1 MPAAGAVPRGGRL
14 AYNAEMKLISY
25 RTAPGRISVGAV
37 SGDAVICLDEVIAS
51 LPLDE
56 RALDA
61 LALRGMSPSQPSM
74 LRLLFAGP
82 QGMAAVQAFV
92 ARDTAA
98 HARLADLQ
106 CIAPVPRPGKIVAI
120 GRNYGEHAKET
131 GTATFEKPRIITK
144 MASSV
149 VGPGAMVPIG
159 AAIKPDFEVELA
171 VVIGAFARE
180 VPRVRALDV
189 VAGYTV
195 LNDLSARELQFDVS
209 PPQTTFAK
217 SLDGYCPMG
226 PWLVTR
232 DEIADPQSLDLS
244 LHLNDTLMQQANT
257 ADMIFPVDELI
268 EYITRFITLEPG
280 DVLATG
286 TPSGVGAF
294 RTPPVWLKAGD
305 RLRLAVSGMGVLE
318 HGIS

>member
-1 MPAAGAVPRGGRL
+1 MILNAQAIDGRL
-14 AYNAEMKLISY
+14 AYNTGMKLISY
-25 RTAPGRISVGAV
+25 RTSPGRISVGAV
-37 SGDAVICLDEVIAS
+37 NGHSVICLDEVIAS
-51 LPLDE
+51 LPLDD

-61 LALRGMSPSQPSM
+61 LALRGMSPAQPSM
-74 LRLLFAGP
+74 LRLLFSGAE
-82 QGMAAVQAFV
+82 GMACVQAF
-92 ARDTAA
+92 ADRNNAA
-98 HARLADLQ
+98 HARLSDLHLL
-106 CIAPVPRPGKIVAI
+106 APVPRPGKIVAI

-149 VGPGAMVPIG
+149 VAPGAVVPIG
-159 AAIKPDFEVELA
+159 AATKPDFEVELA
-171 VVIGAFARE
+171 VVIGAFAHA
-180 VPRVRALDV
+180 VPRARALEV

-232 DEIADPQSLDLS
+232 DVIADPQALDLS
-244 LHLNDTLMQQANT
+244 LHLNGTLMQQANT

-268 EYITRFITLEPG
+268 EYITRFVTLEPG
-280 DVLATG
+280 DVIATG

-294 RTPPVWLKAGD
+294 RTPPLWLKAGD
-305 RLRLAVSGMGVLE
+305 RLRLEVSGIGVLE
-318 HGIS
+318 HAIG